1 MAALYLV
8 SSFYLYS
15 AQEGLEIVQDGSGRL
30 QKPAVRKS
38 DAVTLEFRSDY
49 KKIPFR

>member
-15 AQEGLEIVQDGSGRL
+15 AQEGLEIVEDGSSRL
-30 QKPAVRKS
+30 QEPAVRKS
-38 DAVTLEFRSDY
+38 EAL
-49 KKIPFR
+49 